1 MQYELVQLELQQIIR
16 NQMMKMF
23 DKNITAVF
31 HLHQNVPRSS
41 LQESLHRE
49 IIAGH

>member
-1 MQYELVQLELQQIIR
+1 MQYELVQLELQRIIG

-23 DKNITAVF
+23 DKNITAV
-31 HLHQNVPRSS
+31 LHQNVPRPS